1 MKTINAVLE
10 KSIDGYGV
18 WFNQVPNVFAFGE
31 TVENAKQD
39 AYTALNFYVTCLNE
53 ENKKIPNILQNDWE
67 LTFQYDTMAL
77 LNYYQGIFTKS
88 ALSKI
93 TGINASQ
100 LSQYANGFKK
110 PRKLQVQ
117 RIEKG
122 LHSLAKDLNSVHL
135 I

>member
-1 MKTINAVLE
+1 MKTITAVLE
-10 KSIDGYGV
+10 KGKDGYGV
-18 WFNQVPNVFAFGE
+18 WFNEVTNVFAFGE
-31 TVENAKQD
+31 TVEAAKKD
-39 AYTALNFYVTCLNE
+39 AYSALDFYISSLKE
-53 ENKKIPNILQNDWE
+53 DNKKLPPILQNDWE
-67 LTFQYDTMAL
+67 LKFQYDTMAL

-110 PRKLQVQ
+110 PRKPQVQ

-122 LHSLAKDLNSVHL
+122 LHSLANDLRAVHL